1 MKSLY
6 LRSGL
11 ALLCAVIL
19 SACGGGNG
27 SLALSGTVSNLTKD
41 GLVLVNTNTGEK
53 LPIPNG
59 TSTFVFTKL
68 AAVDEQFNVIVDAQ
82 PTGANCQPSGTTN
95 TGKANV
101 YTAYYIA
108 FICTTNPLT
117 LGGTVTGLDTKGLVL
132 ANGADTVAV
141 LPGASAST
149 PVTFT
154 FPTKVGDG
162 SPFGVTV
169 LSQPKD
175 TTKTCTLANNVGTM
189 PSGVPKDQLSI
200 PYMPIVVT
208 CQ

>member
-27 SLALSGTVSNLTKD
+27 SLALSGTVSGLTKD

-68 AAVDEQFNVIVDAQ
+68 AAVDEQFNVIVDTQ
-82 PTGANCQPSGTTN
+82 PTGAKCAPSGTTN

-108 FICTTNPLT
+108 FICVTNPWT

-132 ANGADTVAV
+132 ANGSDTVAI

-149 PVTFT
+149 PVSFT

-162 SPFGVTV
+162 SPFGVTI

-175 TTKTCTLANNVGTM
+175 TAKTCTIANNVGTM
-189 PSGVPKDQLSI
+189 PAGDYS
-200 PYMPIVVT
+200 PITVT

>member
-27 SLALSGTVSNLTKD
+27 SLALSGSVSGLTKD

-68 AAVDEQFNVIVDAQ
+68 AAVDEQFNVIVDTQ
-82 PTGANCQPSGTTN
+82 PTGAVCSPSGTTN

-108 FICTTNPLT
+108 FICVTNPYV
-117 LGGTVTGLDTKGLVL
+117 LGGSVLGQDTAGLVL

-141 LPGASAST
+141 PPASA
-149 PVTFT
+149 PGVAVGFT
-154 FPTKVGDG
+154 FPTKVANG
-162 SPFGVTV
+162 SPYGVTI
-169 LSQPKD
+169 LAQPKN
-175 TTKTCTLANNVGTM
+175 TTKTCSVSNNVGTM
-189 PSGVPKDQLSI
+189 PASNYSP
-200 PYMPIVVT
+200 VVVI

>member
-27 SLALSGTVSNLTKD
+27 SLALSGSVSGLTKD

-68 AAVDEQFNVIVDAQ
+68 AAVDEQFNVIVDTQ
-82 PTGANCQPSGTTN
+82 PTGAKCAPSGTTN
-95 TGKANV
+95 TGKASV

-108 FICTTNPLT
+108 FICVTNPWT

-149 PVTFT
+149 PVSFT

-162 SPFGVTV
+162 SPFGVTI

-175 TTKTCTLANNVGTM
+175 TTKTCTIANNVGTM
-189 PSGVPKDQLSI
+189 PAGDYS
-200 PYMPIVVT
+200 PITVT